1 MTPKDFA
8 AALIEL
14 SHLTASREIEL
25 LASIF
30 AQSPEKT
37 TAATLKKMT
46 PLEGMG
52 SCAPSALLDKA
63 ISFSKSAGAAKFA
76 GLLDT
81 LKPIIAAR
89 GSADARA
96 FAASAIALLNAPK
109 PSKKTAVAAR
119 PDLVRAFVKRLEESL
134 GDEGFAIPYRELES
148 DPAITNA
155 EVVAIARTFT
165 SKKPAS
171 RPKALQ
177 AIWARHHALLV
188 SQAKSESRGGRS
200 AA

>member
-8 AALIEL
+8 AALTEL
-14 SHLTASREIEL
+14 SRLTASPDVEV
-25 LASIF
+25 LATIF

-37 TAATLKKMT
+37 TAATLKKLST
-46 PLEGMG
+46 VQGAG
-52 SCAPSALLDKA
+52 SHELIDVLHRAS
-63 ISFSKSAGAAKFA
+63 SFAKSAGAAKFA

-81 LKPIIAAR
+81 LSSIIATR
-89 GSADARA
+89 GASDIHS
-96 FAASAIALLNAPK
+96 FVVSAISLLNAPK
-109 PSKKTAVAAR
+109 SNKKATVAAR
-119 PDLVRAFVKRLEESL
+119 PDVVRAFVKRLEECL
-134 GDEGFAIPYRELES
+134 GDEGFSVPYKELEN
-148 DPAITNA
+148 DPAISNA

-188 SQAKSESRGGRS
+188 SKAKSESRGGRS